1 MGIIQGF
8 IFGFIILFS
17 KKFYS
22 KTNLFLSYTSFALSI
37 SNLQY
42 WFNDSNITH
51 FLPFLEW
58 FRIPTEFLI
67 IPMFYIF
74 VNSYLDKKL
83 TSKYRFLLV
92 LPFIISTICQFIIFI
107 NNFCISQKIIDDK
120 HIYNYFVIEEISSF
134 SLSLLLIIKTIF
146 LVNKYNLENISFNL
160 EKVVAKTKW
169 LKQILLIGL
178 FSCSFWVIGIYLMN
192 LAFTFNSFSIYY
204 PIWLSISFI
213 IYWLSYSGLQ
223 QATIL
228 NERKEIRIETI
239 QNIQNKKTFNQ
250 EKTNFIIDNFESY
263 VKENIQNPNLSL
275 DLVAT
280 NINVSTNY
288 LSQIINSRKIK
299 FNDYINRLRIEEAIK
314 MLNDEK
320 FSQYTITSIGLETG
334 FNSNA
339 SFYRAFRKH
348 TGKLPK
354 EYKKK

>member
-17 KKFYS
+17 KKIYN

-51 FLPFLEW
+51 FFPALEW

-74 VNSYLDKKL
+74 VNFYLEKKI
-83 TSKYRFLLV
+83 TSKYQFLLV

-107 NNFCISQKIIDDK
+107 NNFCISKKIINEK
-120 HIYNYFVIEEISSF
+120 LIYNYFIIEEISSF
-134 SLSLLLIIKTIF
+134 SLSSLLIIKTII
-146 LVNKYNLENISFNL
+146 LLNKYNLENISFNI

-192 LAFTFNSFSIYY
+192 FAFSFKNFSIYY
-204 PIWLSISFI
+204 PIWLCISFI
-213 IYWLSYSGLQ
+213 IYWLSYTGLQ

-228 NERKEIRIETI
+228 NERKEIRIEII
-239 QNIQNKKTFNQ
+239 QNIQNRKIFNQ
-250 EKTNFIIDNFESY
+250 EKTNVIFDNFESY
-263 VKENIQNPNLSL
+263 VRENIQNPNLSL

-280 NINVSTNY
+280 SINVSTNY

-299 FNDYINRLRIEEAIK
+299 FNDYINKLRINEAII
-314 MLNDEK
+314 MLNDKK

-339 SFYRAFRKH
+339 SFYRAFRKY
-348 TGKLPK
+348 TGKSPK
-354 EYKKK
+354 EYKTK